1 MRVRGQRL
9 GRDDRI
15 AALIGNFK
23 LPIDTGAGTLPSY
36 RNQDLRKTLRLKT
49 GSEGSRAHRAA
60 DDAYVTAALLR
71 ELLRRYA
78 GRSAPQSISG
88 LIEMIT
94 SPIR

>member
-1 MRVRGQRL
+1 
-9 GRDDRI
+9 
-15 AALIGNFK
+15 
-23 LPIDTGAGTLPSY
+23 
-36 RNQDLRKTLRLKT
+36 LRLKT